1 MIALNKVLFKW
12 VFMNL
17 MLWVWGR
24 WSLAI
29 GASILLSPPVMAAPT
44 VIKSQAGSQQQ
55 GNPEAV
61 AAERA

>member
-1 MIALNKVLFKW
+1 
-12 VFMNL
+12 MNL